1 MKKSNLYIALG
12 ALGGLLAG
20 YLFFGDTF
28 MKSENQENTHNH
40 SVEEGQLWTCSM
52 HPQVMQPEPGDCPIC
67 GMDLIP
73 SESGDDGLAPGQFR
87 MSKNALALADV
98 QTTIVGAAATGSNTL
113 RLSGTIQENEKA
125 VATQSAYFGGRIE
138 ELFVNFEGEEVRSGQ
153 KLASLY
159 APELVSAQQELI
171 TASGLK
177 ATQPELYRA
186 VRNKLKLW
194 KITEKQ
200 IGEIEASGR
209 VQEYFPIYATVSG
222 TVSEISVQPGDYVDQ
237 GSPLFKIANLGTV
250 WAVFDAYENQVSLL
264 REGQPLLVTAKS
276 YPNTPFE
283 AKVSFINPVLNA
295 STRTVEVQAVLEN
308 PEGKLKPGMFVTGDM
323 ALNRDRQNE
332 ALVIP
337 ESAVLWTGE
346 RSVVYVK
353 TEPNAPVFE
362 MREIRVGDAV
372 NEAYTVV
379 SGLENGEEI
388 VTRGTFTLDAA
399 AQLKG
404 KKSMMYDGPGSAPT
418 GYEGSSNSSRAN
430 PAEAESNLNDKTFSE
445 AFTVEMATLIPAY
458 LKMKDALV
466 AGDAPAVNAVA
477 RELVRQL
484 SAIPTTGLGA
494 DEKSALS
501 TSQIPLKAI
510 ADSKALETQRKHFV
524 RLNEV
529 LIPIIE
535 SSGSGTQTLYV
546 QTCPMADNNKGAAWI
561 SAQKEIRNPYYGD
574 AMLTCGRVIRTIQ

>member
-1 MKKSNLYIALG
+1 MKKSNLYVVLA
-12 ALGGLLAG
+12 AVGGLLVG

-28 MKSENQENTHNH
+28 EKSRMQEENHNH
-40 SVEEGQLWTCSM
+40 QVEAGQLWTCSM
-52 HPQVMQPEPGDCPIC
+52 HPQIMQPEPGDCPIC

-73 SESGDDGLAPGQFR
+73 SESGADDMAPEQFR
-87 MSKNALALADV
+87 MTKNAMALADV
-98 QTTIVGAAATGSNTL
+98 RTTRVGTFTAGEHSL
-113 RLSGTIQENEKA
+113 KLSGTIQENEKA
-125 VATQSAYFGGRIE
+125 VGTQAAYFEGRIE

-194 KITEKQ
+194 KLSEKQ
-200 IGEIEASGR
+200 ISEIEASGR

-222 TVSEISVQPGDYVDQ
+222 TVSEIRVQAGDYVEK
-237 GSPLFKIANLGTV
+237 GMPLFKIANLGSV

-264 REGQPLLVTAKS
+264 REGQSISITAKS
-276 YPNTPFE
+276 YPNAPFQ
-283 AKVSFINPVLNA
+283 AKISFINPVLST
-295 STRTVEVQAVLEN
+295 STRTVEVQAVLQN
-308 PEGKLKPGMFVTGDM
+308 PEGKLKPGMFVTGDL
-323 ALNRDRQNE
+323 ALSHSGPNKS
-332 ALVIP
+332 LVIP

-353 TEPNAPVFE
+353 TDPNAPVFE
-362 MREIRVGDAV
+362 MREIQVGDVV
-372 NEAYTVV
+372 NGEYTVV

-388 VTRGTFTLDAA
+388 VTQGTFTLDAA

-404 KKSMMYDGPGSAPT
+404 KKSMMHDGLGSA
-418 GYEGSSNSSRAN
+418 
-430 PAEAESNLNDKTFSE
+430 SNLEERIFSE
-445 AFTVEMATLIPAY
+445 GFTAEIINMIPSY

-466 AGDAPAVNAVA
+466 AGDAFVVQAEA
-477 RELVRQL
+477 RELVRHL
-484 SAIPTTGLGA
+484 SAIPTTDLGTP
-494 DEKSALS
+494 EKSNLENS
-501 TSQIPLKAI
+501 LIPLKAI
-510 ADSKALETQRKHFV
+510 ADSDSLEVQRNYFV

-529 LIPIIE
+529 LIPIME
-535 SSGSGTQTLYV
+535 SLGSGTQTLYV
-546 QTCPMADNNKGAAWI
+546 QTCPMADNNKGAAWM

>member
-1 MKKSNLYIALG
+1 MKKNILYIAL
-12 ALGGLLAG
+12 AAVGGMLAG
-20 YLFFGDTF
+20 YLFFGDAF
-28 MKSENQENTHNH
+28 EKSGIKEDNHTHQA
-40 SVEEGQLWTCSM
+40 EEGQMWTCSM
-52 HPQVMQPEPGDCPIC
+52 HPQIMQPEAGDCPIC

-73 SESGDDGLAPGQFR
+73 AESGADGLAPGQFR
-87 MSKNALALADV
+87 MSNNALALADV
-98 QTTIVGAAATGSNTL
+98 QTTRVGALASGTHAL
-113 RLSGTIQENEKA
+113 KLSGTIQENEKA
-125 VATQSAYFGGRIE
+125 IGTQAAYFEGRIE

-153 KLASLY
+153 KLATLY

-177 ATQPELYRA
+177 TAQPELYRA

-194 KITEKQ
+194 KLSEKQ
-200 IGEIEASGR
+200 ISEIEASGR

-222 TVSEISVQPGDYVDQ
+222 TVSEIMVQAGDYVKK
-237 GSPLFKIANLGTV
+237 GMPLFKIANLGSV

-264 REGQPLLVTAKS
+264 KEGQLMVITAKS
-276 YPNTPFE
+276 YPNAPLQ
-283 AKVSFINPVLNA
+283 AKISFINPMLNA
-295 STRTVEVQAVLEN
+295 STRTVEVRAVVQN
-308 PEGKLKPGMFVTGDM
+308 PGGKLKPGMFVTGDL
-323 ALNRDRQNE
+323 ALSKIGEDQ

-353 TEPNAPVFE
+353 IDPNAPVFE
-362 MREIRVGDAV
+362 MREIRVSDGG
-372 NEAYTVV
+372 NGKYTVL

-388 VTRGTFTLDAA
+388 VTQGTFTLDAA

-404 KKSMMYDGPGSAPT
+404 KKSMMHDGFGPAPT
-418 GYEGSSNSSRAN
+418 GHEGHLNSSRAN
-430 PAEAESNLNDKTFSE
+430 PAETESSLEERTFSK
-445 AFTVEMATLIPAY
+445 AFTMEMAAVIPTY

-466 AGDAPAVNAVA
+466 AGDAPVVKEEA
-477 RELVRQL
+477 RQLVREL

-501 TSQIPLKAI
+501 TSQSPLKAI
-510 ADSKALETQRKHFV
+510 ADSDLLETQRNHFV

-529 LIPIIE
+529 LIPIME
-535 SSGSGTQTLYV
+535 RAGGGSQTLYV
-546 QTCPMADNNKGAAWI
+546 QTCPMADNNKGAAWM

-574 AMLTCGRVIRTIQ
+574 AMLECGRVISTIQ

>member
-1 MKKSNLYIALG
+1 MKKNILYIAL
-12 ALGGLLAG
+12 AAVGGMLAG
-20 YLFFGDTF
+20 YLFFGDAF
-28 MKSENQENTHNH
+28 EKSGIKEDNHTHQA
-40 SVEEGQLWTCSM
+40 EEGQMWTCSM
-52 HPQVMQPEPGDCPIC
+52 HPQIMQPEAGDCPIC

-73 SESGDDGLAPGQFR
+73 AESGADGLAPGQFR
-87 MSKNALALADV
+87 MSNNALALADV
-98 QTTIVGAAATGSNTL
+98 QTTRVGALASGTHAL
-113 RLSGTIQENEKA
+113 KLSGTIQENEKA
-125 VATQSAYFGGRIE
+125 IGTQAAYFEGRIE

-153 KLASLY
+153 KLATLY

-177 ATQPELYRA
+177 TAQPELYRA

-194 KITEKQ
+194 KLSEKQ
-200 IGEIEASGR
+200 ISEIEASGR

-222 TVSEISVQPGDYVDQ
+222 TVSEIMVQAGDYVKK
-237 GSPLFKIANLGTV
+237 GMPLFKIANLGSV

-264 REGQPLLVTAKS
+264 KEGQLMVITAKS
-276 YPNTPFE
+276 YPNEPLQ
-283 AKVSFINPVLNA
+283 AKISFINPILNA
-295 STRTVEVQAVLEN
+295 STRTVEVRAVVQN
-308 PEGKLKPGMFVTGDM
+308 PGGKLKPGMFVTGDL
-323 ALNRDRQNE
+323 ALSKSGKDQ

-353 TEPNAPVFE
+353 IDPNAPVFE
-362 MREIRVGDAV
+362 MREIRVSDGG
-372 NEAYTVV
+372 NGKYTVL

-388 VTRGTFTLDAA
+388 VTQGTFTLDAA

-404 KKSMMYDGPGSAPT
+404 KKSMMHDGFGPAPT
-418 GYEGSSNSSRAN
+418 GHEGHLNSSRAN
-430 PAEAESNLNDKTFSE
+430 PAETESSFEERTFSK
-445 AFTVEMATLIPAY
+445 AFTMEMAAVIPTY

-466 AGDAPAVNAVA
+466 AGDAPVVKEEA
-477 RELVRQL
+477 RQLVREL

-501 TSQIPLKAI
+501 TSQSPLKAI
-510 ADSKALETQRKHFV
+510 ADSDLLETQRNHFV

-529 LIPIIE
+529 LIPIME
-535 SSGSGTQTLYV
+535 RAGGGSQTLYV
-546 QTCPMADNNKGAAWI
+546 QTCPMADNNKGAAWM

>member
-1 MKKSNLYIALG
+1 MKKNILYIAL
-12 ALGGLLAG
+12 AAVGGMLAG
-20 YLFFGDTF
+20 YLFFGDAF
-28 MKSENQENTHNH
+28 EKSGIKEDNHTHQA
-40 SVEEGQLWTCSM
+40 EEGQMWTCSM
-52 HPQVMQPEPGDCPIC
+52 HPQIMQPEAGDCPIC

-73 SESGDDGLAPGQFR
+73 AESGADGLAPGQFR
-87 MSKNALALADV
+87 MSNNALALADV
-98 QTTIVGAAATGSNTL
+98 QTTRVGALASGTHAL
-113 RLSGTIQENEKA
+113 KLSGTIQENEKA
-125 VATQSAYFGGRIE
+125 IGTQAAYFEGRIE

-153 KLASLY
+153 KLATLY

-177 ATQPELYRA
+177 TAQPELYRA

-194 KITEKQ
+194 KLSEKQ
-200 IGEIEASGR
+200 ISEIEASGR

-222 TVSEISVQPGDYVDQ
+222 TVSEIMVQAGDYVKK
-237 GSPLFKIANLGTV
+237 GMPLFKIANLGSV

-264 REGQPLLVTAKS
+264 KEGQLMVITAKS
-276 YPNTPFE
+276 YPNEPLQ
-283 AKVSFINPVLNA
+283 AKISFINPILNA
-295 STRTVEVQAVLEN
+295 STRTVEVRAVVQN
-308 PEGKLKPGMFVTGDM
+308 PGGKLKPGMFVTGDL
-323 ALNRDRQNE
+323 ALSKSGKDQ

-353 TEPNAPVFE
+353 IDPNAPVFE
-362 MREIRVGDAV
+362 MREIRVSDGG
-372 NEAYTVV
+372 NGKYTVL

-388 VTRGTFTLDAA
+388 VTQGTFTLDAA

-404 KKSMMYDGPGSAPT
+404 KKSMMHDGSGPAPT
-418 GYEGSSNSSRAN
+418 GHEGHLNSSRAN
-430 PAEAESNLNDKTFSE
+430 PAETESSFEERTFSK
-445 AFTVEMATLIPAY
+445 AFTMEMAAVIPTY

-466 AGDAPAVNAVA
+466 AGDAPVIKEEA
-477 RELVRQL
+477 RQLVREL

-501 TSQIPLKAI
+501 TSQSPLKAI
-510 ADSKALETQRKHFV
+510 ADSDLLETQRNHFV

-529 LIPIIE
+529 LIPIME
-535 SSGSGTQTLYV
+535 RAGGGSQTLYV
-546 QTCPMADNNKGAAWI
+546 QTCPMADNNKGAAWM

>member
-1 MKKSNLYIALG
+1 MKKSNLYIAL
-12 ALGGLLAG
+12 AAMGGLLAG

-28 MKSENQENTHNH
+28 GKSENQENTHSH
-40 SVEEGQLWTCSM
+40 QVEAGQQWTCSM
-52 HPQVMQPEPGDCPIC
+52 HPQVIQAEPGDCPIC
-67 GMDLIP
+67 GMDLIA

-87 MSKNALALADV
+87 MTKNALALADV
-98 QTTIVGAAATGSNTL
+98 RTTIVGTVTTGGNTL
-113 RLSGTIQENEKA
+113 KLSGTIQENEKA

-177 ATQPELYRA
+177 ASQPELYKA

-194 KITEKQ
+194 KLTEKQ
-200 IGEIEASGR
+200 IAEIEASGR
-209 VQEYFPIYATVSG
+209 VQEYFPIYATVAG
-222 TVSEISVQPGDYVDQ
+222 TVSEIRVQVGDYVDQ
-237 GSPLFKIANLGTV
+237 GSPLFKIANLGSV

-264 REGQPLLVTAKS
+264 REGQPLRITAKS

-283 AKVSFINPVLNA
+283 AEISFINPVLNA
-295 STRTVEVQAVLEN
+295 STRTVEVQAVLQN
-308 PEGKLKPGMFVTGDM
+308 PEGKLKPGMFVTGDL
-323 ALNRDRQNE
+323 AIIAKGQNE

-353 TEPNAPVFE
+353 TDPNSPVFE

-379 SGLENGEEI
+379 SGLDNGEEI

-404 KKSMMYDGPGSAPT
+404 KKSMMHDGPGSVPT
-418 GYEGSSNSSRAN
+418 GHEGSSHSSRAN
-430 PAEAESNLNDKTFSE
+430 PAKAESILKTGTFSE
-445 AFTVEMATLIPAY
+445 AFTVEMATVIPAY

-466 AGDAPAVNAVA
+466 AGDAPGVKEGA

-501 TSQIPLKAI
+501 TSQGPLKAI
-510 ADSKALETQRKHFV
+510 ADSEVLDTQRKHFV

-535 SSGSGTQTLYV
+535 NAGSGTQTLYV
-546 QTCPMADNNKGAAWI
+546 QTCPMADNNKGAAWL